1 MIDRTITFLVLFRSV
16 VFPMHST
23 NCGCLRVGTSTYDK
37 EAAFKSDWILNY
49 IYAFFVVAP
58 S

>member
-1 MIDRTITFLVLFRSV
+1 MIDWTITFLVFMSV
-16 VFPMHST
+16 VFPMHNT

-37 EAAFKSDWILNY
+37 EAASKSDCVLNY